1 MKVMLKIHKI
11 SNKISIK
18 KKIFQR
24 NKTLRRMKQKSQTL
38 KSLRRKR
45 NNKIKNRN
53 PIIKLQMKQKPQMME
68 LRLKLIL
75 RAAKQTIRWTGRIV
89 LTKQMKQRWQM
100 MPSQE
105 RLWTLIQVI
114 HLTLASILTLNK
126 VNRLLKYLPTISY
139 WRFLILLLISHL

>member
-11 SNKISIK
+11 SNKISNK

-53 PIIKLQMKQKPQMME
+53 PIIRLQMKQKPQMME